1 LIINS
6 GICTTASTAFAN
18 CSFNVTWPT
27 AFADAN
33 YAVTCSSSIGQ
44 GTSAALTGLFV
55 SSQTATTFAITLQ
68 NGDAGGAG
76 AVTTNQ
82 IDCIGMHP

>member
-1 LIINS
+1 
-6 GICTTASTAFAN
+6 
-18 CSFNVTWPT
+18 VTWPT

-33 YAVTCSSSIGQ
+33 YAVTCTSGPGQ
-44 GTSAALTGLFV
+44 GSSAVLTGLFV
-55 SSQTATTFAITLQ
+55 SDQTASTFAITLQ

>member
-1 LIINS
+1 
-6 GICTTASTAFAN
+6 
-18 CSFNVTWPT
+18 V
-27 AFADAN
+27 
-33 YAVTCSSSIGQ
+33 
-44 GTSAALTGLFV
+44 LTGLFV
-55 SSQTATTFAITLQ
+55 SDQTASTFAITLQ